1 MLTDTQ
7 NFFVLIALIAGALGF
22 LWLVQRFWPT
32 ATRREHNDIIGW
44 HVSVLGT
51 TYAVIIGFMLYAVWT
66 SYQSADVNAD
76 NEANCVINL
85 YRLADGLPSA
95 QRVQI
100 HQLLR
105 EYTDQVVDTEW
116 PTMTAGQ
123 INPTG
128 HAVIQRV
135 WSAVMQSKP
144 ETFAEQT
151 SMNLALTELSNLT
164 EHRRVRELESQSSLP
179 TILWAVLIVGGGLT
193 TLSSCLFGT
202 QNFKLH
208 SIQVFSLTLL
218 IALSL
223 VAIADIDRPFQGAV
237 HVSPRAFERARA
249 TIAESP
255 AESPDAH

>member
-7 NFFVLIALIAGALGF
+7 NFFVIIALIAGALGF

-66 SYQSADVNAD
+66 TFQSADINAD
-76 NEANCVINL
+76 TEANCVINL
-85 YRLADGLPSA
+85 YRLADGLPA
-95 QRVQI
+95 TQRVQI

-105 EYTDQVVDTEW
+105 EYDDRVINIEW
-116 PTMTAGQ
+116 PSMTAGN
-123 INPTG
+123 IVPAG
-128 HAVIQRV
+128 HAVIQRL
-135 WSAVMQSKP
+135 WSVVMQTKP
-144 ETFAEQT
+144 ATFAEQT
-151 SMNLALTELSNLT
+151 SMNLALTELSSLT

-179 TILWAVLIVGGGLT
+179 GILWAVLIVGGALT

-208 SIQVFSLTLL
+208 CIQVFSLTLL

-237 HVSPRAFERARA
+237 HVSTRAFERARA
-249 TIAESP
+249 TIAETP